1 MRSQRHPD
9 GLDLIG
15 VHGPL
20 NGGKDTVATYLQ
32 AKFPDRFGR
41 YAFARPLKEACEKMF
56 GFSMEQMED
65 RVLKEQVDPFWGF
78 TPRKALQLLGTEYG
92 RGMLRDDVWIRR
104 AEQELMKNSKSS
116 RGMIITDVR
125 FPNEAEWI
133 RDKDNAVLL
142 YLDVPGLKR
151 DERYNHA
158 SEAGIDFDNLVDI
171 KIVNDK
177 SKGLEHLFKQIDE
190 IFFN

>member
-1 MRSQRHPD
+1 MRSQRYAD

-65 RVLKEQVDPFWGF
+65 RLLKEQVDPFWGF

-133 RDKDNAVLL
+133 RGKDNAVLL
-142 YLDVPGLKR
+142 YLEVPGLKR

-177 SKGLEHLFKQIDE
+177 TKGLDYLFKQIDE
-190 IFFN
+190 IFSN